1 MSLAHPRFAA
11 ASTQVTGRSGKA
23 GRAAGLRALAGG
35 LLTTLALTTSSGC
48 VIAHSRQ
55 AMSPNLDEAP
65 PANARFVQEEDSGLL
80 IGGFIQVSDAD
91 HFAVLLARLR
101 ERNRCKHLSSAQLDY
116 YTDHW
121 VVVAFPVARV
131 TALCEPQEAGPD
143 RVTP

>member
-1 MSLAHPRFAA
+1 MWA
-11 ASTQVTGRSGKA
+11 
-23 GRAAGLRALAGG
+23 ALAVGG
-35 LLTTLALTTSSGC
+35 ALSTNTGC

-55 AMSPNLDEAP
+55 AMSPDLGETP

-101 ERNRCKHLSSAQLDY
+101 ERNRCKRLSSAQLDY

-131 TALCEPQEAGPD
+131 TALCEPQDAPAPPSASAPAPAPASTSTPSPTVSEAERG
-143 RVTP
+143 RVAP